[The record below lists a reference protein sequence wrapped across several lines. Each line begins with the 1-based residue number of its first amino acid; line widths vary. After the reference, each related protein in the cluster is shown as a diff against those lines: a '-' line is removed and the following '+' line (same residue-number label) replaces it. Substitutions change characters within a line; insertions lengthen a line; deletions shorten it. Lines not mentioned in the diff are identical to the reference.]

1 MPFALL
7 PELLDGRSSSEPAV
21 PAENREIAG
30 LPLVARVHSLGNG
43 SVIPARFCSWLP
55 AALRKSQPGRAR
67 RGATARRVSH
77 IFRPRLEAWFQCNVA

>member
-7 PELLDGRSSSEPAV
+7 PKLLVFAIAV
-21 PAENREIAG
+21 DRQGPAENRRIAG

-43 SVIPARFCSWLP
+43 SVIPARFCLRLP
-55 AALRKSQPGRAR
+55 AAPGKSQPGRAR

-77 IFRPRLEAWFQCNVA
+77 IFRPRLEA